1 LKTVAKAI
9 GHGLHAVVSRKG
21 LIAGLY
27 LKSLGQVCRSLPDG
41 HWKQFVANSIHTVNW
56 PEMNLGRVNSRFP
69 GGELEVTLVPH
80 IAEFDFQALINRRLT
95 YEEEVFRWLS
105 TRSYLTVVEIGANV
119 GWFSLYFAKRFSSAS
134 VYAFEPS
141 RKAFSRLLTNVAAN
155 DPSNLCV
162 FNCAIFSEAG
172 FLSFHEPAGH
182 LTNGPL
188 NPSFAATFSQQVVT
202 TPAPVLAASAM
213 EQFFAR
219 PPVLIKVDVE
229 GAEPELLRSLE
240 PLVAR
245 HRPDLLIEVLPV
257 TAAALNDLRFVQ
269 DGSYRLFHIRPEGLP
284 AGKVCR
290 D

>member
-1 LKTVAKAI
+1 M
-9 GHGLHAVVSRKG
+9 VSRNG

-162 FNCAIFSEAG
+162 FNCAIFSEAAFG
-172 FLSFHEPAGH
+172 VRAWSSSCH
-182 LTNGPL
+182 
-188 NPSFAATFSQQVVT
+188 
-202 TPAPVLAASAM
+202 
-213 EQFFAR
+213 R
-219 PPVLIKVDVE
+219 RK
-229 GAEPELLRSLE
+229 LLRCCSMTSRSN
-240 PLVAR
+240 PLR
-245 HRPDLLIEVLPV
+245 
-257 TAAALNDLRFVQ
+257 
-269 DGSYRLFHIRPEGLP
+269 S
-284 AGKVCR
+284 AGRSWRECHSRVNAS
-290 D
+290 